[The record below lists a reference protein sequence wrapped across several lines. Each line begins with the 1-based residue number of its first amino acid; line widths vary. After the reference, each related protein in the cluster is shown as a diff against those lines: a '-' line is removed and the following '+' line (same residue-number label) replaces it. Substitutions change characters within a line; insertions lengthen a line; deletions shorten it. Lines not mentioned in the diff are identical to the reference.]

1 MWGGQNVYLVG
12 SISALGSWTPSAGV
26 ALSADTYPVW
36 TASVDLP
43 AGTTFEYKYVKID
56 GSGNV
61 TWESGGNR
69 SATVGSDGTLTL
81 SDSWR

>member
-1 MWGGQNVYLVG
+1 M
-12 SISALGSWTPSAGV
+12 
-26 ALSADTYPVW
+26 W